1 MGSSLDRMSA
11 LGASLLANGVTFR
24 VWAPRCR
31 SVDVVVDGRAIE
43 ALTPR
48 DGGLFDV
55 TLEGLAEGAKYKYR
69 LDATRYRPDPASRFQ
84 PEGVHGPSVVVD
96 PTRFVWTDQEFG
108 GHALGELAF
117 YEIHVGTFTPP
128 GTFEAIILHLAR
140 LVELGVTAV
149 ELMPIAE
156 FPGSR
161 NWGYDGVH
169 LWAPQSTYGGP
180 RGLRRF
186 VDACH
191 ARGLSVFLDLVYNH
205 LGPEGN
211 YLAEYGPYFADRT
224 QTAWG
229 PAINYDGAGSEG
241 VRRHVIEN
249 GRMWVSEFHID
260 GFRLDAIHAIYDTSP
275 VHVLTEFADAVR
287 GEAARVG
294 RRVHVIAES
303 HDNDR
308 RIVLPSSAGG
318 LGLDAVWSDDFHH
331 AVHRQLTGET
341 AHYYVDFGSEG
352 HLDRAI
358 AEGFA
363 YQGEPS
369 EYFGRPRGTPSADL
383 AGEHF
388 VICLQN
394 HDQVGNRPQ
403 GDRIGTLLPFE
414 AVKLA
419 AGLMFV
425 TPAIPLLFMGEEYGE
440 TARFQFFSSFLDR
453 DLAEAVRKGRIE
465 EMSRWDTRGPI
476 ADPNAPNTFVS
487 SRLNHSLSG
496 APRHRGLRE
505 YYRRWLTLRRT
516 HPALGTRHKELTRV
530 TREADGA
537 VLVVTR
543 MTPERDAV
551 KFVANLTSK
560 TQSSS
565 VDAPTWR
572 ILIDSDAES
581 FGGSGTAVPLAPY
594 QCLLYEAR
602 R

>member
-43 ALTPR
+43 ALAPR
-48 DGGLFDV
+48 EGGLFDV
-55 TLEGLAEGAKYKYR
+55 TLEGLAEGARYKYR

-96 PTRFVWTDQEFG
+96 PNRFVWTDQEFA

-128 GTFEAIILHLAR
+128 GTFEAIIPHLAR

-191 ARGLSVFLDLVYNH
+191 ARGLSVFLDVVYNH
-205 LGPEGN
+205 VGPEGN

-229 PAINYDGAGSEG
+229 PAINYDGTGSDG

-249 GRMWVSEFHID
+249 GRMWVSEFNID
-260 GFRLDAIHAIYDTSP
+260 GFRLDALHAIHDTSP

-287 GEAARVG
+287 GEAARLG

-331 AVHRQLTGET
+331 ALHRQLTGET
-341 AHYYVDFGSEG
+341 SHYYVDFGSEQ
-352 HLDRAI
+352 HLDRAV

-403 GDRIGTLLPFE
+403 GDRIGTLVPFE

-530 TREADGA
+530 ARESDGA

-560 TQSSS
+560 TQPSS

-594 QCLLYEAR
+594 PCLLYEAR

>member
-11 LGASLLANGVTFR
+11 LGASLLTNGVTFR

-43 ALTPR
+43 ALTAR
-48 DGGLFDV
+48 EGGLFEV
-55 TLEGLAEGAKYKYR
+55 TLEGLAEGARYKYR
-69 LDATRYRPDPASRFQ
+69 LDATRSRPDPASRFQ

-96 PTRFVWTDQEFG
+96 PNRFVWTDQEFA
-108 GHALGELAF
+108 GHALGDLVLYEL
-117 YEIHVGTFTPP
+117 HVGAFTPP
-128 GTFEAIILHLAR
+128 GTFEAIIPHLAR

-180 RGLRRF
+180 RGLRRL

-191 ARGLSVFLDLVYNH
+191 ARGLSVFLDVVYNH

-211 YLAEYGPYFADRT
+211 YLAEFGPYFADRT

-229 PAINYDGAGSEG
+229 PAVNYDGAGSEQ
-241 VRRHVIEN
+241 
-249 GRMWVSEFHID
+249 
-260 GFRLDAIHAIYDTSP
+260 
-275 VHVLTEFADAVR
+275 
-287 GEAARVG
+287 
-294 RRVHVIAES
+294 
-303 HDNDR
+303 
-308 RIVLPSSAGG
+308 
-318 LGLDAVWSDDFHH
+318 
-331 AVHRQLTGET
+331 HRE
-341 AHYYVDFGSEG
+341 
-352 HLDRAI
+352 RAI
-358 AEGFA
+358 AEGFD

-369 EYFGRPRGTPSADL
+369 ECFGRPRGTPSSDL
-383 AGEHF
+383 AGDHF
-388 VICLQN
+388 VIFLQN

-403 GDRIGTLLPFE
+403 GERLGTLVPFE

-419 AGLMFV
+419 VSLMFV
-425 TPAIPLLFMGEEYGE
+425 TPSISLLFMGEEYGE
-440 TARFQFFSSFLDR
+440 TARFQFFSSFLDKN
-453 DLAEAVRKGRIE
+453 LAEAVRKGRTE
-465 EMSRWDTRGPI
+465 EMTRWDWRGPI
-476 ADPNAPNTFVS
+476 SDPNAPNTFVS
-487 SRLNHSLSG
+487 SRLNHSLAG

-516 HPALGTRHKELTRV
+516 HPALGTRHKQLTRV
-530 TREADGA
+530 GREADGA

-543 MTPERDAV
+543 ATPDGDEV
-551 KFVANLTSK
+551 KLVANLTSK
-560 TQSSS
+560 TQALTLE
-565 VDAPTWR
+565 APDWR
-572 ILIDSDAES
+572 VLIDSDAET
-581 FGGSGTAVPLAPY
+581 FAGTNTAVPLAPY